1 MFDIITFLFA
11 WPDGIGLGWI
21 PIGLLGV
28 YLIEKYMN
36 KKPLSKDVPQ

>member
-1 MFDIITFLFA
+1 MFDIIIFLFA

-28 YLIEKYMN
+28 YLIERYFN
-36 KKPLSKDVPQ
+36 KQQLKEKIK